1 MSALTTTAT
10 KTETTRDDVAF
21 ALWFARE
28 WDHPSSDL
36 AQARRVW
43 ISPDAEDER
52 REYVDLAAE
61 SDGHSA
67 RPDSIRA
74 LFTPDEAAAFDALVA
89 ASA

>member
-1 MSALTTTAT
+1 MSAPTITAT
-10 KTETTRDDVAF
+10 KTEAAHDDVAF

-43 ISPDAEDER
+43 VSPDAEDER
-52 REYVDLAAE
+52 REYEDLAAE
-61 SDGHSA
+61 RDGRSA
-67 RPDSIRA
+67 RSDAIRA

-89 ASA
+89 